1 MFNFNARLIV
11 AVFALC
17 LSVLSVMATDSVELG
32 LRWDE
37 GAVYELSTTSDQVI
51 EQTIAGRENK
61 IEQNII
67 MNYTFSVQD
76 VDDSGTA
83 TISIVYDAVKMQQK
97 VSNGMAFS
105 YDSTDKDAPVPAAVK
120 GFAGLV
126 GRGFDMKITPDGK
139 VTDIQGVDSM
149 IDGLVEGMDQV
160 NPAMKSQMR
169 EAFNRQFGETAIREN
184 MENMMGFYPQNPV
197 AVGESW
203 ESEMRLTS
211 AMPAEIKAKW
221 ILTERFDGKVRIDMA
236 STVEPL
242 EDAEPV
248 NMGPMQLKYELSGEQ
263 KGYLILDEKT
273 GWTEESEINQE
284 FSGVIHAFNVPGA
297 EESSTDWPMSIK
309 GVLRTESK
317 RVE

>member
-1 MFNFNARLIV
+1 MFNFNAKSIV

-17 LSVLSVMATDSVELG
+17 LSVLSVKATDSVELG

-51 EQTIAGRENK
+51 EQTIAGQENK
-61 IEQNII
+61 IEQKVT
-67 MNYTFSVQD
+67 MNYTFSVEE
-76 VDDSGTA
+76 VDESGTA
-83 TISIVYDAVKMQQK
+83 MISIVYDAVKMQQK
-97 VSNGMAFS
+97 MSNGMAFS
-105 YDSTDKDAPVPAAVK
+105 YDSTDKDASVPNAAK

-126 GRGFDMKITPDGK
+126 GRGFKMKMTPDGT
-139 VTDIQGVDSM
+139 VTDIQGVDAM
-149 IDGLVEGMDQV
+149 IDALVEGLDQV

-169 EAFNRQFGETAIREN
+169 DVFKGQFGETAIREN
-184 MENMMGFYPQNPV
+184 MENMMGFYPKNPV

-203 ESEMRLTS
+203 GSEMRLTS

-221 ILTERFDGKVRIDMA
+221 ILTERFDGKVRIDMT

-248 NMGPMQLKYELSGEQ
+248 DMGPMQLKYELSGEQ
-263 KGYLILDEKT
+263 KGYLVLDEKT
-273 GWTEESEINQE
+273 GWTEKSEINQE

-309 GVLRTESK
+309 GVLRTESN

>member
-1 MFNFNARLIV
+1 
-11 AVFALC
+11 
-17 LSVLSVMATDSVELG
+17 
-32 LRWDE
+32 
-37 GAVYELSTTSDQVI
+37 
-51 EQTIAGRENK
+51 
-61 IEQNII
+61 
-67 MNYTFSVQD
+67 
-76 VDDSGTA
+76 
-83 TISIVYDAVKMQQK
+83 
-97 VSNGMAFS
+97 
-105 YDSTDKDAPVPAAVK
+105 
-120 GFAGLV
+120 
-126 GRGFDMKITPDGK
+126 
-139 VTDIQGVDSM
+139 
-149 IDGLVEGMDQV
+149 
-160 NPAMKSQMR
+160 
-169 EAFNRQFGETAIREN
+169 
-184 MENMMGFYPQNPV
+184 MGFYPQNPV